1 MTVTVQQIMTGIGNY
16 FDNEIA
22 QQMQGIQKWI
32 ARAAVTTAAAKAPE
46 IIEPYKPYMQ
56 KANIM
61 TENGMIDADRLRDL
75 FLEQARATG
84 PVRQNFPL
92 IGPVTFTEHD
102 IESLYRH
109 ITGG

>member
-22 QQMQGIQKWI
+22 QQMQGLQKWI

-46 IIEPYKPYMQ
+46 MIEQYKPYLQ
-56 KANIM
+56 KADIM

-75 FLEQARATG
+75 FLEQARASG
-84 PVRQNFPL
+84 PARQTFPV
-92 IGPVTFTEHD
+92 IGQITFTEHD
-102 IESLYRH
+102 IESIYRH